1 MDIALHRSA
10 SDIEEDLEYY
20 FSEQRDKHNQIRP
33 SDDIRSFTTDS
44 PNFTEDPGED
54 GIGNVFHPFVPFS
67 LDRIFIGISF
77 PLFSNNWGA
86 AFLRHLLG
94 LIKPKGAVI
103 LPVYPEIQARDQG
116 LWCRSSLEN
125 IFRSRSRYIGISNI
139 WAENDGVMS
148 MRIGRRW
155 PPIISSTARWLFEQ
169 TPRRTVALG
178 LEGNAEAAQ
187 DFWQSEIQRF
197 WRLGRYHA
205 VIEQIIR
212 NQYGSRRPVRL
223 AATGEDAGLIALECL
238 YSPYTRVTRAS
249 VCGSRD
255 SIGGL
260 HALDQACSTQEH
272 GPLEYPDSSDTENL
286 CDVLCVTGP
295 AILEPNT
302 AALQQLAKGGTL
314 ILTPECAASNPEL
327 GSGFKEPEYYSDT
340 VAQRLH
346 PSIPIYHYSERI
358 EEEIAQQTESHQSA
372 FMVLSKS

>member
-33 SDDIRSFTTDS
+33 SDDIRSFTTDAA
-44 PNFTEDPGED
+44 NFTEDPGED
-54 GIGNVFHPFVPFS
+54 GIGNVFYPFASFS

-155 PPIISSTARWLFEQ
+155 PPIIPSTARWLFEQ
-169 TPRRTVALG
+169 TPRRAVALG
-178 LEGNAEAAQ
+178 LEDNTEAIQ
-187 DFWQSEIQRF
+187 KFWQSEVQRF

-212 NQYGSRRPVRL
+212 NQYGPRRPVRL
-223 AATGEDAGLIALECL
+223 AAIGEDASLIALECL
-238 YSPYTRVTRAS
+238 YSPYTRVTRAN
-249 VCGSRD
+249 VYNGSME
-255 SIGGL
+255 S
-260 HALDQACSTQEH
+260 
-272 GPLEYPDSSDTENL
+272 PDAFCRPWIKPAQLKSMVRLNAPSPPATENL
-286 CDVLCVTGP
+286 CDV
-295 AILEPNT
+295 
-302 AALQQLAKGGTL
+302 
-314 ILTPECAASNPEL
+314 
-327 GSGFKEPEYYSDT
+327 YY
-340 VAQRLH
+340 A
-346 PSIPIYHYSERI
+346 
-358 EEEIAQQTESHQSA
+358 
-372 FMVLSKS
+372 

>member
-44 PNFTEDPGED
+44 PNFTEDPGEG
-54 GIGNVFHPFVPFS
+54 GIGNVFHPFAPFS

-94 LIKPKGAVI
+94 WIKPKGAVI

-148 MRIGRRW
+148 MRVGRRW
-155 PPIISSTARWLFEQ
+155 PPFIPSTARWLFEQ
-169 TPRRTVALG
+169 IPRRAVALG
-178 LEGNAEAAQ
+178 LEDNTEAIRQ
-187 DFWQSEIQRF
+187 FWQSEVQRF

-205 VIEQIIR
+205 VIEQVIR
-212 NQYGSRRPVRL
+212 NRYGPRRPIRL
-223 AATGEDAGLIALECL
+223 AAIGEDAGLIALECL
-238 YSPYTRVTRAS
+238 YSPYTRVARAD
-249 VCGSRD
+249 VYDPTD
-255 SIGGL
+255 SPDAL
-260 HALDQACSTQEH
+260 QALDQACSTQEH
-272 GPLEYPDSSDTENL
+272 GPLECAKPSDTENL
-286 CDVLCVTGP
+286 RDVLCVTDP
-295 AILEPNT
+295 
-302 AALQQLAKGGTL
+302 AALGPGLATRRLAKDGTL

-358 EEEIAQQTESHQSA
+358 EEEIARQTESHQSA
-372 FMVLSKS
+372 FMVMRKA

>member
-33 SDDIRSFTTDS
+33 SDDIRSFTADS
-44 PNFTEDPGED
+44 PNFAEDPGED
-54 GIGNVFHPFVPFS
+54 GTGNVFHPFAPFS

-148 MRIGRRW
+148 MRVGRRW
-155 PPIISSTARWLFEQ
+155 PPIIPSTARWLFEQ

-187 DFWQSEIQRF
+187 GFWQSEVQRF

-212 NQYGSRRPVRL
+212 NQYGPRRPVRL
-223 AATGEDAGLIALECL
+223 AAIGEDAGLIALECL
-238 YSPYTRVTRAS
+238 YSPYTRVTRAD
-249 VCGSRD
+249 VHGSKESPD
-255 SIGGL
+255 IL
-260 HALDQACSTQEH
+260 QALNQACSTQEH
-272 GPLEYPDSSDTENL
+272 GPLECPESPATENL
-286 CDVLCVTGP
+286 CDVLCVTDSATLDP
-295 AILEPNT
+295 D
-302 AALQQLAKGGTL
+302 AAARQLDKDGTL
-314 ILTPECAASNPEL
+314 ILTPECAASNPGL
-327 GSGFKEPEYYSDT
+327 SSGFKKPEYYSDT

-372 FMVLSKS
+372 FMVLSKA

>member
-44 PNFTEDPGED
+44 PNFTEDSGE
-54 GIGNVFHPFVPFS
+54 GGTGNVFHPFAPFS

-103 LPVYPEIQARDQG
+103 LPVYPEVQARDQG

-155 PPIISSTARWLFEQ
+155 PPVIPSTARWLFEQ
-169 TPRRTVALG
+169 TPRRAVALG
-178 LEGNAEAAQ
+178 LEDNVEAIQ
-187 DFWQSEIQRF
+187 KFWQSEVQRF
-197 WRLGRYHA
+197 WRLGRHHA
-205 VIEQIIR
+205 IIEQIIR
-212 NQYGSRRPVRL
+212 NQYGPRRPVRM
-223 AATGEDAGLIALECL
+223 AAIGEDAGLIALECL
-238 YSPYTRVTRAS
+238 YSPYTRVTQAN
-249 VCGSRD
+249 VHGSKESPD
-255 SIGGL
+255 TL
-260 HALDQACSTQEH
+260 QALDQACSTREH
-272 GPLEYPDSSDTENL
+272 GPLECPESSETESL
-286 CDVLCVTGP
+286 CDVLCVTDS
-295 AILEPNT
+295 
-302 AALQQLAKGGTL
+302 AALDPDAAVRQLSEGGTL

-327 GSGFKEPEYYSDT
+327 GSGFNEPEYYSDI

-346 PSIPIYHYSERI
+346 SSIPIYHYSERI
-358 EEEIAQQTESHQSA
+358 EEEIAQQTESHQNA
-372 FMVLSKS
+372 FMVLSKA

>member
-44 PNFTEDPGED
+44 PNFAEDPGES
-54 GIGNVFHPFVPFS
+54 GTGNVFHPFAPFS

-103 LPVYPEIQARDQG
+103 LPVYPEVQARDQG

-155 PPIISSTARWLFEQ
+155 PPTIPSTARWLFEQ
-169 TPRRTVALG
+169 TPRRAVALG
-178 LEGNAEAAQ
+178 LEDNAEAIQ
-187 DFWQSEIQRF
+187 KFWQSEVQRF

-205 VIEQIIR
+205 IIEQIIR
-212 NQYGSRRPVRL
+212 NQYGPRRPVRL
-223 AATGEDAGLIALECL
+223 AAIGEDAGLIALECL
-238 YSPYTRVTRAS
+238 YSPYTRVTQANVHDFKES
-249 VCGSRD
+249 PD
-255 SIGGL
+255 TL
-260 HALDQACSTQEH
+260 QALDQACSTREH
-272 GPLEYPDSSDTENL
+272 SPLECPESSEAENL
-286 CDVLCVTGP
+286 CDVLCVTDS
-295 AILEPNT
+295 
-302 AALQQLAKGGTL
+302 AALDPDAAARQLSKGGTL

-327 GSGFKEPEYYSDT
+327 DSGFNEPEYYSDI

-346 PSIPIYHYSERI
+346 SSIPIYHYSERI
-358 EEEIAQQTESHQSA
+358 EEEIAQQTKSHQSA
-372 FMVLSKS
+372 FMVLSKA

>member
-1 MDIALHRSA
+1 MDIALHRST

-54 GIGNVFHPFVPFS
+54 GVGNVFHPFSPFS

-86 AFLRHLLG
+86 AFLRHLLV

-148 MRIGRRW
+148 MRVGRRW
-155 PPIISSTARWLFEQ
+155 PPIIPSTARWLFEQ

-187 DFWQSEIQRF
+187 DFWQSEVQRF
-197 WRLGRYHA
+197 WHLGRYHA
-205 VIEQIIR
+205 VIEQITR
-212 NQYGSRRPVRL
+212 NQYGPRRPIRL
-223 AATGEDAGLIALECL
+223 AAIGEDAGLIALECL
-238 YSPYTRVTRAS
+238 YSPYTRVTRADVYNPKES
-249 VCGSRD
+249 PD
-255 SIGGL
+255 TL
-260 HALDQACSTQEH
+260 QALDQACSTQEH
-272 GPLEYPDSSDTENL
+272 GPLECPESPATENL
-286 CDVLCVTGP
+286 CDVLCVTDS
-295 AILEPNT
+295 
-302 AALQQLAKGGTL
+302 AALDPDAAARQLSKSGTL

-327 GSGFKEPEYYSDT
+327 GKGFKEPEYYSDT

-346 PSIPIYHYSERI
+346 PSVPIYHYSERI

>member
-1 MDIALHRSA
+1 MDIALHRSS

-44 PNFTEDPGED
+44 PDFTEDPGED
-54 GIGNVFHPFVPFS
+54 GIGNVFHPFAPFS

-94 LIKPKGAVI
+94 LIKPEGAVI

-148 MRIGRRW
+148 MRIGQRW
-155 PPIISSTARWLFEQ
+155 PPIIPSTARWLFEQ
-169 TPRRTVALG
+169 VPRQAMTLAF
-178 LEGNAEAAQ
+178 EDDAEAVQ
-187 DFWQSEIQRF
+187 HLWQFETERF
-197 WRLGRYHA
+197 WRAGRHHA

-212 NQYGSRRPVRL
+212 NQYGPRRPVRL
-223 AATGEDAGLIALECL
+223 MAVGSDAGILALECL
-238 YSPYTRVTRAS
+238 YSPYTRVIQTQ
-249 VCGSRD
+249 VYGCHELPD
-255 SIGGL
+255 VLQIM
-260 HALDQACSTQEH
+260 DQACLTKKH
-272 GPLEYPDSSDTENL
+272 DPLKEADPLNTENT
-286 CDVLCVTGP
+286 CDVLCIT
-295 AILEPNT
+295 EPFT
-302 AALQQLAKGGTL
+302 LDSSSASRQLATGGTL
-314 ILTPECAASNPEL
+314 ILTPECTESKQEF
-327 GSGFKEPEYYSDT
+327 GSGFDEPEYYSDI

-346 PSIPIYHYSERI
+346 SSIPIYHYSERI
-358 EEEIAQQTESHQSA
+358 EEEIAQQTESHQNA
-372 FMVLSKS
+372 FMVLSKA

>member
-33 SDDIRSFTTDS
+33 SDDIRSFTADS

-54 GIGNVFHPFVPFS
+54 GTGNVFHPFAPFS

-94 LIKPKGAVI
+94 LIQPKGAVI

-148 MRIGRRW
+148 MRVGRRW
-155 PPIISSTARWLFEQ
+155 PPVIPSTARWLFEQ
-169 TPRRTVALG
+169 TPKRAVAMALEDDDETV
-178 LEGNAEAAQ
+178 Q
-187 DFWQSEIQRF
+187 DFWKFEVQRF
-197 WRLGRYHA
+197 WRLGRHHA
-205 VIEQIIR
+205 IIEQIIR
-212 NQYGSRRPVRL
+212 NQYGPRRPVRL
-223 AATGEDAGLIALECL
+223 AATGEDAGLLALECL
-238 YSPYTRVTRAS
+238 YSPYTRITQANVHGPKESPDT
-249 VCGSRD
+249 
-255 SIGGL
+255 L
-260 HALDQACSTQEH
+260 QALDQACSTQEH
-272 GPLEYPDSSDTENL
+272 GPLECSESFEAENL
-286 CDVLCVTGP
+286 CDVLCVTDSV
-295 AILEPNT
+295 ALDLDV
-302 AALQQLAKGGTL
+302 AARQLSKGGTL

-327 GSGFKEPEYYSDT
+327 GSGFNEPEYYSDI

-346 PSIPIYHYSERI
+346 SSIPIYHYSERI
-358 EEEIAQQTESHQSA
+358 EEEIAQQTESHQNA
-372 FMVLSKS
+372 FMVLSKA

>member
-44 PNFTEDPGED
+44 PNFMADPGED
-54 GIGNVFHPFVPFS
+54 EIGNVFYPFAPFS

-94 LIKPKGAVI
+94 LIKPKGGVI
-103 LPVYPEIQARDQG
+103 LPVYPEVQARDQG

-155 PPIISSTARWLFEQ
+155 PPVIPSVARWLFEQ
-169 TPRRTVALG
+169 APRRAVALG
-178 LEGNAEAAQ
+178 LEGDAEAVRR
-187 DFWQSEIQRF
+187 FWQSEIQRF
-197 WRLGRYHA
+197 WRLGRHHA
-205 VIEQIIR
+205 VLEQIIR
-212 NQYGSRRPVRL
+212 NQYGPRRPVSL
-223 AATGEDAGLIALECL
+223 VAVGEDAGILALECL
-238 YSPYTRVTRAS
+238 YGPYTRVAQAS
-249 VCGSRD
+249 ACGSKEPPE
-255 SIGGL
+255 L
-260 HALDQACSTQEH
+260 LQALAQACSTKEH
-272 GPLEYPDSSDTENL
+272 GPLESLDLANVQDP
-286 CDVLCVTGP
+286 CDVFCVTGP
-295 AILEPNT
+295 EVLDRNLASR
-302 AALQQLAKGGTL
+302 QLAAGGTL
-314 ILTPECAASNPEL
+314 ILTPECAETNLEL
-327 GSGFKEPEYYSDT
+327 DSGFNEPEYYSDA

-346 PSIPIYHYSERI
+346 SSIPIYHYSERI
-358 EEEIAQQTESHQSA
+358 EEEIDQQTETRQGA
-372 FMVLSKS
+372 FTVFRKA

>member
-1 MDIALHRSA
+1 MDIALHRFS

-44 PNFTEDPGED
+44 PNFTEDPGE
-54 GIGNVFHPFVPFS
+54 GEIGNVFHPFAPFS

-155 PPIISSTARWLFEQ
+155 PPVIPSVARWLFEQ
-169 TPRRTVALG
+169 TPRRAVALG
-178 LEGNAEAAQ
+178 LEDDTEAIQ
-187 DFWQSEIQRF
+187 KFWQSEVQRF

-212 NQYGSRRPVRL
+212 NQYGPRRSVRL
-223 AATGEDAGLIALECL
+223 AAIGEDAGLIALECL
-238 YSPYTRVTRAS
+238 YSPYARVTQANVLGPKES
-249 VCGSRD
+249 PD
-255 SIGGL
+255 TL
-260 HALDQACSTQEH
+260 QALDQACSTREH
-272 GPLEYPDSSDTENL
+272 GPLEGSESSETENL
-286 CDVLCVTGP
+286 YDVLCVTDS
-295 AILEPNT
+295 
-302 AALQQLAKGGTL
+302 AALDPDAVARQLAKGGTL
-314 ILTPECAASNPEL
+314 ILTPECAASNLEP
-327 GSGFKEPEYYSDT
+327 GSGFNEPEYYSDI

-346 PSIPIYHYSERI
+346 SSIPIYHYSERI
-358 EEEIAQQTESHQSA
+358 EEEIAQQTESHQNA
-372 FMVLSKS
+372 FMVLSKA

>member
-44 PNFTEDPGED
+44 PNFAADPGKGE
-54 GIGNVFHPFVPFS
+54 IGNVFYPFGPFS

-94 LIKPKGAVI
+94 LIKPDGGVI
-103 LPVYPEIQARDQG
+103 LPVYPEVQARDQG

-125 IFRSRSRYIGISNI
+125 IFRSRSRFIGISNI

-148 MRIGRRW
+148 MRVGRRW
-155 PPIISSTARWLFEQ
+155 PPVIPSTARWLFEQ
-169 TPRRTVALG
+169 APRRAVARG
-178 LEGNAEAAQ
+178 LENDAEAVQ
-187 DFWQSEIQRF
+187 ESWQSEIQRF

-212 NQYGSRRPVRL
+212 NRHGSRRPVRL
-223 AATGEDAGLIALECL
+223 TATGADSGILALECL
-238 YSPYTRVTRAS
+238 FSPYTRVTQAY
-249 VCGSRD
+249 VHGSTESPDTLR
-255 SIGGL
+255 
-260 HALDQACSTQEH
+260 ALDQTCSIKAH
-272 GPLEYPDSSDTENL
+272 GSLECPDSTDGESL
-286 CDVLCVTGP
+286 CDILCIT
-295 AILEPNT
+295 EPDALDLDSALHRL
-302 AALQQLAKGGTL
+302 AAGGTL
-314 ILTPECAASNPEL
+314 ILTPECADLNQESSSEF
-327 GSGFKEPEYYSDT
+327 GEPEYYSDR

-346 PSIPIYHYSERI
+346 HSIPIYHYSERI
-358 EEEIAQQTESHQSA
+358 EEEIERQTELRQGA
-372 FMVLSKS
+372 FAVLHKT

>member
-44 PNFTEDPGED
+44 PNFTGNPGKGET
-54 GIGNVFHPFVPFS
+54 GNVFYPFAPFS

-94 LIKPKGAVI
+94 LIKPDGAVI
-103 LPVYPEIQARDQG
+103 LPVYPEVQARDQG

-148 MRIGRRW
+148 MRVGRRW
-155 PPIISSTARWLFEQ
+155 PPVIPSTARWLFEQ
-169 TPRRTVALG
+169 SPRCAMALG
-178 LEGNAEAAQ
+178 LEGRAEMVRG
-187 DFWQSEIQRF
+187 FWESEIRRF
-197 WRLGRYHA
+197 WRLGRHHA

-212 NQYGSRRPVRL
+212 NQYGPRRSVRL
-223 AATGEDAGLIALECL
+223 AATGADAGILALECL
-238 YSPYTRVTRAS
+238 YSPYTRVTRAF
-249 VCGSRD
+249 VFGSMESPD
-255 SIGGL
+255 AL
-260 HALDQACSTQEH
+260 QALDQACSAKEH
-272 GPLEYPDSSDTENL
+272 GPLECPDSADTENS
-286 CDVLCVTGP
+286 CDVLCVTDPGTLDLDL
-295 AILEPNT
+295 ASR
-302 AALQQLAKGGTL
+302 QLSAGGTL
-314 ILTPECAASNPEL
+314 ILAPECTGSNPEF
-327 GSGFKEPEYYSDT
+327 GSEFSEPEYYSDT

-346 PSIPIYHYSERI
+346 RSVPVYHYSERI
-358 EEEIAQQTESHQSA
+358 EEEIDQQTESRQGA
-372 FMVLSKS
+372 FTVLRKA

>member
-1 MDIALHRSA
+1 MDIALHRST

-44 PNFTEDPGED
+44 PDFTEDPGEG
-54 GIGNVFHPFVPFS
+54 GIGNVFHPFASFS

-94 LIKPKGAVI
+94 LIKPNGAVI

-155 PPIISSTARWLFEQ
+155 PPIIPSTARWLFEQ
-169 TPRRTVALG
+169 TPRRAVALG
-178 LEGNAEAAQ
+178 LEDNAEAMQ
-187 DFWQSEIQRF
+187 EFWQSEIQRF

-212 NQYGSRRPVRL
+212 NQYGPRRPVRL
-223 AATGEDAGLIALECL
+223 AVSGEDAGILALECL
-238 YSPYTRVTRAS
+238 YSPYTRVTRAVAS
-249 VCGSRD
+249 GAKEDIDDLQV
-255 SIGGL
+255 
-260 HALDQACSTQEH
+260 LDQACSTQAH
-272 GPLEYPDSSDTENL
+272 GPLERPGSTDFGNSL
-286 CDVLCVTGP
+286 DVLCIANP
-295 AILEPNT
+295 Q
-302 AALQQLAKGGTL
+302 ALNPDSVVSLLAKNGTL
-314 ILTPECAASNPEL
+314 ILSPKCAELTPGL
-327 GSGFKEPEYYSDT
+327 GSKFNEPEYYSDI

-346 PSIPIYHYSERI
+346 SSIPIYHYSERI
-358 EEEIAQQTESHQSA
+358 EEEIAQQTESHQNA
-372 FMVLSKS
+372 FMVLSKA

>member
-1 MDIALHRSA
+1 MDIALHRST

-33 SDDIRSFTTDS
+33 SDDVRSFTTDS
-44 PNFTEDPGED
+44 PNFTEDPGKNR
-54 GIGNVFHPFVPFS
+54 IGNVFHPFAPFS

-86 AFLRHLLG
+86 AFLRYLMG

-148 MRIGRRW
+148 MRIGQRW
-155 PPIISSTARWLFEQ
+155 PPIIPSTARWLFEQ
-169 TPRRTVALG
+169 TPRRAVALG
-178 LEGNAEAAQ
+178 LEDNAEAIQ
-187 DFWQSEIQRF
+187 KFWQSEVQRF

-212 NQYGSRRPVRL
+212 NQYGPRRPVRL
-223 AATGEDAGLIALECL
+223 AAIGEDAGLIALECL
-238 YSPYTRVTRAS
+238 YSPYTRVTQADAH
-249 VCGSRD
+249 GSKESPD
-255 SIGGL
+255 IL
-260 HALDQACSTQEH
+260 QALDQACSTQEH
-272 GPLEYPDSSDTENL
+272 GPLECSEPSDTENL
-286 CDVLCVTGP
+286 HDVLCVTDS
-295 AILEPNT
+295 
-302 AALQQLAKGGTL
+302 AALDSDAAVRQLAKGGTL
-314 ILTPECAASNPEL
+314 ILTPKCATSNPEL
-327 GSGFKEPEYYSDT
+327 SSGFKEPEYYSDT

-372 FMVLSKS
+372 FMVLNKS

>member
-33 SDDIRSFTTDS
+33 SDDIRSFTTDA
-44 PNFTEDPGED
+44 PNFTEDPGKD
-54 GIGNVFHPFVPFS
+54 GIGNVFHPFASFS

-103 LPVYPEIQARDQG
+103 LPVYPEIQARNQG

-148 MRIGRRW
+148 MRVGRRW
-155 PPIISSTARWLFEQ
+155 PPIIPSTARWLFEQ

-187 DFWQSEIQRF
+187 NFWQSEVQRF

-212 NQYGSRRPVRL
+212 NQHGPRRPVRL
-223 AATGEDAGLIALECL
+223 AAIGEDAGLIALECL
-238 YSPYTRVTRAS
+238 YSPYTRVTRAD
-249 VCGSRD
+249 VCD
-255 SIGGL
+255 SMESPDAL
-260 HALDQACSTQEH
+260 QALDQACSTQEH
-272 GPLEYPDSSDTENL
+272 GPLECPEFPATENL
-286 CDVLCVTGP
+286 RDVLCITDS
-295 AILEPNT
+295 
-302 AALQQLAKGGTL
+302 AALNSDANARQLVKGGTL
-314 ILTPECAASNPEL
+314 ILTPECAASNLEL

-346 PSIPIYHYSERI
+346 SSIPIYHYSERI

-372 FMVLSKS
+372 FMVLSKA

>member
-1 MDIALHRSA
+1 MDIALHRSD

-20 FSEQRDKHNQIRP
+20 FSEQRDKHDQIRP
-33 SDDIRSFTTDS
+33 SDDIRSFATDS
-44 PNFTEDPGED
+44 PHFTDDPGEA
-54 GIGNVFHPFVPFS
+54 GVGNVFYPFAPFS

-155 PPIISSTARWLFEQ
+155 PPVIPSTARWLFEQ
-169 TPRRTVALG
+169 TPRCAIALG
-178 LEGNAEAAQ
+178 LEDNAEAIQ
-187 DFWQSEIQRF
+187 EFWQSEVQRF

-205 VIEQIIR
+205 IIEQIIR
-212 NQYGSRRPVRL
+212 NQYGPRRPVHL
-223 AATGEDAGLIALECL
+223 AASGEDAGLLALECL
-238 YSPYTRVTRAS
+238 YSPYTRIAQADAH
-249 VCGSRD
+249 GSKESLD
-255 SIGGL
+255 AL
-260 HALDQACSTQEH
+260 QALDQACSTQEH
-272 GPLEYPDSSDTENL
+272 GSLECPESSETENL
-286 CDVLCVTGP
+286 CDVLCVTDSSTLDP
-295 AILEPNT
+295 D
-302 AALQQLAKGGTL
+302 AAAHQLSKGGIL
-314 ILTPECAASNPEL
+314 ILTPECVELNPEP
-327 GSGFKEPEYYSDT
+327 GSRFKEPEYYSNI

-358 EEEIAQQTESHQSA
+358 EEEIAQQTESHQGA
-372 FMVLSKS
+372 FMILGKA

>member
-44 PNFTEDPGED
+44 PNFTANPSEGE
-54 GIGNVFHPFVPFS
+54 IGNVFYPFAPFS

-94 LIKPKGAVI
+94 LIKPKGGVI
-103 LPVYPEIQARDQG
+103 LPVYPEVQARDQG

-125 IFRSRSRYIGISNI
+125 IFRSRSRFIGISNI

-148 MRIGRRW
+148 MRVGRRW
-155 PPIISSTARWLFEQ
+155 PPVIPSTARWLFEQ
-169 TPRRTVALG
+169 APRRAMALG
-178 LEGNAEAAQ
+178 LQGNTEAVRE
-187 DFWQSEIQRF
+187 FWQSEVQRF

-212 NQYGSRRPVRL
+212 NQYGPRRPVRL
-223 AATGEDAGLIALECL
+223 AVSGEDAGILALECL
-238 YSPYTRVTRAS
+238 YSPYTRVTRAVAS
-249 VCGSRD
+249 GTKED
-255 SIGGL
+255 IDDL
-260 HALDQACSTQEH
+260 QALDQACSTQAH
-272 GPLEYPDSSDTENL
+272 GPLERPGSTDFGNSL
-286 CDVLCVTGP
+286 DVLCLANP
-295 AILEPNT
+295 H
-302 AALQQLAKGGTL
+302 ALNPDSVVYLLAKNGTL
-314 ILTPECAASNPEL
+314 ILPPKCAELTPGL
-327 GSGFKEPEYYSDT
+327 GSRFNEPEYYSDI

-346 PSIPIYHYSERI
+346 SSVPIYHYSERI
-358 EEEIAQQTESHQSA
+358 EEEIARQIESHQDA
-372 FMVLSKS
+372 FMVLSKA

>member
-20 FSEQRDKHNQIRP
+20 FSEQRDKHNQVRP

-44 PNFTEDPGED
+44 QNFTEDPGKD
-54 GIGNVFHPFVPFS
+54 GIGNVFHPFASFS

-155 PPIISSTARWLFEQ
+155 PPIIPSTARWLFEQ

-178 LEGNAEAAQ
+178 LEDNTEAIQ
-187 DFWQSEIQRF
+187 KFWQSEVQRF

-212 NQYGSRRPVRL
+212 NQYGPRRPVRL
-223 AATGEDAGLIALECL
+223 AAIGEM
-238 YSPYTRVTRAS
+238 RA
-249 VCGSRD
+249 
-255 SIGGL
+255 
-260 HALDQACSTQEH
+260 
-272 GPLEYPDSSDTENL
+272 
-286 CDVLCVTGP
+286 
-295 AILEPNT
+295 
-302 AALQQLAKGGTL
+302 
-314 ILTPECAASNPEL
+314 
-327 GSGFKEPEYYSDT
+327 
-340 VAQRLH
+340 
-346 PSIPIYHYSERI
+346 
-358 EEEIAQQTESHQSA
+358 
-372 FMVLSKS
+372 

>member
-44 PNFTEDPGED
+44 PNFTEDPGEN
-54 GIGNVFHPFVPFS
+54 GIGNVFHPFAPFS
-67 LDRIFIGISF
+67 LGRIFIGISF

-148 MRIGRRW
+148 MRVGRRW
-155 PPIISSTARWLFEQ
+155 PPIIPSTARWLFEQ
-169 TPRRTVALG
+169 TPRRAVALG
-178 LEGNAEAAQ
+178 LEDNTEAIQ
-187 DFWQSEIQRF
+187 KFWQSEVQRF

-212 NQYGSRRPVRL
+212 NQYGPRRPVRL
-223 AATGEDAGLIALECL
+223 ATTGEDAGPLALECL
-238 YSPYTRVTRAS
+238 YSPYTRITRADVYGPNLS
-249 VCGSRD
+249 PD
-255 SIGGL
+255 L
-260 HALDQACSTQEH
+260 LEALDQACLTQEH
-272 GPLEYPDSSDTENL
+272 GPLECPGTYDTTNSF
-286 CDVLCVTGP
+286 DVLCVSGP
-295 AILEPNT
+295 ERLSPDSVGRILTTN
-302 AALQQLAKGGTL
+302 GIL
-314 ILTPECAASNPEL
+314 ILTPECAALNPEL
-327 GSGFKEPEYYSDT
+327 GPGFKEPEYYSDT

-372 FMVLSKS
+372 FMVLSKA

>member
-44 PNFTEDPGED
+44 SNFTEDPGED
-54 GIGNVFHPFVPFS
+54 EIGNVFHPFAAFS

-148 MRIGRRW
+148 MRVGRRW
-155 PPIISSTARWLFEQ
+155 PPIIPSTARWLFEQ

-178 LEGNAEAAQ
+178 LEGNTEAVQ
-187 DFWQSEIQRF
+187 DFWQSEVQRF

-212 NQYGSRRPVRL
+212 NQYGPRRPVRL
-223 AATGEDAGLIALECL
+223 VAIGKDAGLIALECL
-238 YSPYTRVTRAS
+238 YSPYTHITRAD
-249 VCGSRD
+249 VCD
-255 SIGGL
+255 SMESPDIL
-260 HALDQACSTQEH
+260 QALDQACSTQEH
-272 GPLEYPDSSDTENL
+272 GPLECPESPATENL
-286 CDVLCVTGP
+286 CDVLCIT
-295 AILEPNT
+295 NS
-302 AALQQLAKGGTL
+302 AALDPDAVARQLAKDGTL

-327 GSGFKEPEYYSDT
+327 GSGFKEPEYYSAI

-358 EEEIAQQTESHQSA
+358 EEEIAQQTESHQNA
-372 FMVLSKS
+372 FMVLGKA

>member
-44 PNFTEDPGED
+44 PNFTEDPGE
-54 GIGNVFHPFVPFS
+54 GGTGNVFHPFAPFS

-103 LPVYPEIQARDQG
+103 LPVYPEVQARDQG

-155 PPIISSTARWLFEQ
+155 PPVIPSTARWLFEQ
-169 TPRRTVALG
+169 TPRRAVALG
-178 LEGNAEAAQ
+178 LEDNAEAIQ
-187 DFWQSEIQRF
+187 KFWQSEVQRF

-205 VIEQIIR
+205 IIEQIIR
-212 NQYGSRRPVRL
+212 NQYGPRRPVRL
-223 AATGEDAGLIALECL
+223 AAIGEDAGLIALECL
-238 YSPYTRVTRAS
+238 YSPYTRVTRADVYDPKES
-249 VCGSRD
+249 PD
-255 SIGGL
+255 AL
-260 HALDQACSTQEH
+260 QALDLACSTQEH
-272 GPLEYPDSSDTENL
+272 GPLECLESSEAENL
-286 CDVLCVTGP
+286 CDVLCVTDS
-295 AILEPNT
+295 
-302 AALQQLAKGGTL
+302 AALDAAARQLSKGGTL
-314 ILTPECAASNPEL
+314 ILTPECATSNPEL
-327 GSGFKEPEYYSDT
+327 DSEFNESKYYSDI

-346 PSIPIYHYSERI
+346 SSIPIYHYSERI
-358 EEEIAQQTESHQSA
+358 EEEIAQQTESHQDA
-372 FMVLSKS
+372 FMVLSKA